1 METTFYG
8 MHTFYHEP
16 ETITNST
23 IMTQED
29 TGSLA
34 YIVSLSIIGTILLTG
49 VSYYVYRVKYPKK
62 PTFEQI

>member
-8 MHTFYHEP
+8 MHTNYQEP
-16 ETITNST
+16 ETITNT
-23 IMTQED
+23 IITPED

-34 YIVSLSIIGTILLTG
+34 YIVSLSIIGTILFTG